1 MNSKVPV
8 VCPNCHSTGQV
19 PVNFAGHTIHCKK
32 CDTHFTVPSS
42 HPASPQ
48 HETPAHEIPHLGQ
61 AVHAASAEAGFGI
74 VAGSAHHDAPRPA
87 TNAPSPQSAAKRA
100 SLLDALSEMAPPPKS
115 ADNQV
120 SLLDALSE
128 DSELAPLTPDDEK
141 HCRER
146 YEARV
151 LSKDRSAH
159 YDDNGNLLSD
169 EELAR
174 KTLQKRSHEL

>member
-1 MNSKVPV
+1 VQS
-8 VCPNCHSTGQV
+8 
-19 PVNFAGHTIHCKK
+19 
-32 CDTHFTVPSS
+32 
-42 HPASPQ
+42 
-48 HETPAHEIPHLGQ
+48 
-61 AVHAASAEAGFGI
+61 ASAEAGFGI
-74 VAGSAHHDAPRPA
+74 VAGSAQHDAPRPA
-87 TNAPSPQSAAKRA
+87 TIAPSPHSAAT
-100 SLLDALSEMAPPPKS
+100 
-115 ADNQV
+115 QV

-128 DSELAPLTPDDEK
+128 DSELAPLAPDDEK

-174 KTLQKRSHEL
+174 KTLQKKAHEL